1 MTHTER
7 TVLCYLRTHRR
18 VWGLTQQE
26 LASLMGF
33 ESAAHVSRI
42 ENGKRAPTIESA
54 FACQVLFGIPPSAM
68 FPHAYDVVEERVIRD
83 VYRLHLALENTTNP
97 SGLRKRELFSL
108 ALERAINSPNTS
120 ERYDA

>member
-26 LASLMGF
+26 LASLLGF
-33 ESAAHVSRI
+33 KSREHMSRI

-54 FACQVLFGIPPSAM
+54 LACQVIFGIPPSAM
-68 FPHAYDVVEERVIRD
+68 FPHAYDLVEERIIRD
-83 VYRLHLALENTTNP
+83 IYRQHLALWDTTRP
-97 SGLRKRELFSL
+97 SELRKRELFKL
-108 ALERAINSPNTS
+108 ALDRAVNSPKS
-120 ERYDA
+120 

>member
-54 FACQVLFGIPPSAM
+54 LACQVIFGIPPSVM
-68 FPHAYDVVEERVIRD
+68 FPHAYDLVEERIIRD
-83 VYRLHLALENTTNP
+83 IYRLHLALENTTNP
-97 SGLRKRELFSL
+97 SELRKRELFSL
-108 ALERAINSPNTS
+108 ALDRAINSPNTS

>member
-18 VWGLTQQE
+18 VWGLTQHE
-26 LASLMGF
+26 LALLMGF

-42 ENGKRAPTIESA
+42 ENGKRAPTIECA
-54 FACQVLFGIPPSAM
+54 LACQVLFGIPPREM
-68 FPHAYDVVEERVIRD
+68 FPHAYDVVEERIIRD
-83 VYRLHLALENTTNP
+83 VYRLHLALEHTTNL
-97 SGLRKRELFSL
+97 SELRKRELFSL
-108 ALERAINSPNTS
+108 VLDRAINSPNTR